1 MPIFGYIIV
10 SLVFLMFL
18 SGMLFQAFTMLRGTW
33 EDGDRKKILKAFFVG
48 LFGFTPFNGESVETY
63 SFALHALFALGISI
77 LVFIVLFRKKLM
89 AKVTSQII
97 LIWNL
102 ILIGLLVSHFG
113 ITSTLVMLAI
123 PPTILT
129 IISNFSDVDAKF
141 IWQVFLRVWFSCVMI
156 AITIFQI
163 ANFTN
168 PFDIFF
174 LGAFLLYIFV
184 NIYFVL
190 SIIPTLNKNESLKT
204 SLSNLRNRANEL
216 ADSYIWRKDNKI
228 YSAVII
234 IGIPLLMYT
243 NNYFTIVSNG
253 TLIGVALVAISYIK
267 IHNQDDLLTEST
279 ITDTNT
285 NQNTT
290 NNQAPVQIIQKKES
304 VR

>member
-102 ILIGLLVSHFG
+102 ILFGLLVSHFG

-129 IISNFSDVDAKF
+129 INSNFSDVDAKF

-204 SLSNLRNRANEL
+204 SLRNLRNRANEL

-253 TLIGVALVAISYIK
+253 TLIAC
-267 IHNQDDLLTEST
+267 ST
-279 ITDTNT
+279 CCHVVYKDT
-285 NQNTT
+285 Q
-290 NNQAPVQIIQKKES
+290 S
-304 VR
+304 R